1 MGFPSATL
9 SKLSHGTHTIEAN
22 PSRQCGLAAF
32 RRPRQSCLW
41 SPCIVFGLLGL
52 VTLIVASPV
61 AADSFFT
68 RFSEL
73 EIVDGQELISNGREG
88 NWHPG
93 RPVDG
98 TRLVAD
104 RDWRLVLENRIY
116 WRPDADV
123 VVLQRLH
130 TSNACVGRHQFVL
143 VPRHGF
149 PSASRPS
156 ETCSNGIIAMR
167 VSHEQIELDVAMR
180 RPDLA
185 HVTLRFDGQDL
196 QEIEVPRDDSSA
208 EIASAGPD
216 VTRWVGRSPAAL
228 LDDPSERRRFETIMR
243 REELHELVRNTYLHV
258 RETTLVGDILITEG
272 CRPHNCPVRGVIA
285 IKVSTGEPY
294 AMIYDPEDGIRV
306 FGGALSDLP
315 EPLRD
320 VAQEWVP

>member
-1 MGFPSATL
+1 MGFPSATF
-9 SKLSHGTHTIEAN
+9 SKLSHGTRTTEAN
-22 PSRQCGLAAF
+22 PSRRCGLAGF
-32 RRPRQSCLW
+32 RRPRQNCLW
-41 SPCIVFGLLGL
+41 LPCIVFGLLGL
-52 VTLIVASPV
+52 VALLVTSQAE
-61 AADSFFT
+61 ADSFFT

-73 EIVDGQELISNGREG
+73 EIVDGRELISNGKEG

-93 RPVDG
+93 RLVDG

-130 TSNACVGRHQFVL
+130 TSNACGGRHQFVL
-143 VPRHGF
+143 VPEHGF

-180 RPDLA
+180 RPDLT
-185 HVTLRFDGQDL
+185 HVILRFDGQDL
-196 QEIEVPRDDSSA
+196 QEIEVPRDDSNA

-216 VTRWVGRSPAAL
+216 VTRWVGRSPAVL

-243 REELHELVRNTYLHV
+243 REELHELVRNTYLQV
-258 RETTLVGDILITEG
+258 RETTLAGDVLITEG
-272 CRPHNCPVRGVIA
+272 CRPHNCPVRGAIA

-294 AMIYDPEDGIRV
+294 AAMYDPEDGIRV

-320 VAQEWVP
+320 IAQEWVP